1 MAAGKQGRQLPRLRV
16 GLAAAS
22 ALLLTAIAV
31 SSGLGGARPPLAPH
45 TAPTST
51 SSRPSLLFT
60 CPDGRLG
67 LHIVHTRF
75 LVSQAHTNLLFQG
88 FRLQLLHTF
97 FLPSLA
103 AQSARSFVLYAS
115 YDPELSPALVAAMH
129 DALAL
134 TGVHVTTAA
143 EVATAMGRG
152 FAELAAELTAVDP
165 RVNDVDLFV
174 TSRLDIDDT
183 THVGSVEA
191 IQTFAC
197 SDGAS
202 AATKRG
208 AAKASKGKETEANP
222 PPVRVAY
229 VQGGQLWFPSH
240 KTSRPYG
247 DTATWKTWKEGVYDD
262 IYKFLAIM
270 QSMILT
276 GNEFIKKCD
285 GLDVYAY
292 PHYRPEALGNGS
304 VALPPGCPRF
314 AFKPDLK
321 RSNRYMLLWDPPKGD
336 IGNLYVRTQ
345 SSWTHEKIDL
355 HHKKP
360 AAADGAV
367 MARSFGIS
375 PGDLAAANL
384 LFAGFEEHTG
394 DVLQNNSEIPIER

>member
-1 MAAGKQGRQLPRLRV
+1 MAASGKQGRQLPRLRL

-22 ALLLTAIAV
+22 ALLLAALAASTRLIGV
-31 SSGLGGARPPLAPH
+31 RPPPPLA
-45 TAPTST
+45 AP
-51 SSRPSLLFT
+51 PSPPPRSPILFT

-75 LVSQAHTNLLFQG
+75 LVSQAATNLLFQS
-88 FRLQLLHTF
+88 FRVQLMHTF

-115 YDPELSPALVAAMH
+115 YDPALSPALVTAMH
-129 DALAL
+129 DALTL

-152 FAELAAELTAVDP
+152 YAALAAELAELDP

-191 IQTFAC
+191 VQAFAC
-197 SDGAS
+197 DGGS
-202 AATKRG
+202 GGGGKRG
-208 AAKASKGKETEANP
+208 AAKGKDSKDGP

-229 VQGGQLWFPSH
+229 VQGGQLWFPSA
-240 KTSRPYG
+240 KAARPYG
-247 DTATWKTWKEGVYDD
+247 DTAVWKTWREGVYDD

-270 QSMILT
+270 QSMILS
-276 GNEFIKKCD
+276 GNEFIRRCE

-304 VALPPGCPRF
+304 VAVPPGCPPF

-321 RSNRYMLLWDPPKGD
+321 RSNRYMLLWDPPVGD
-336 IGNLYVRTQ
+336 VGNLYVRTQ
-345 SSWTHEKIDL
+345 SSWTHDKIDL
-355 HHKKP
+355 HHKRP
-360 AAADGAV
+360 AAADADV
-367 MARSFGIS
+367 LARSFGIP
-375 PGDLAAANL
+375 PGSLAAANL
-384 LFAGFEEHTG
+384 LFAGFEARTG
-394 DVLQNNSEIPIER
+394 DVLLNNSDIPIERRR